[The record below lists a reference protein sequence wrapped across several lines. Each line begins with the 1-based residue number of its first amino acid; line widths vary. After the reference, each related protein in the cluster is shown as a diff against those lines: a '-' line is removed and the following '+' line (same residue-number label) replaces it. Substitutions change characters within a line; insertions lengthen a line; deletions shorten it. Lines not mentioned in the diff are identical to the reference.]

1 MNYTCIYVSKTQI
14 VSYILLDSEQLLT
27 YSYPPPKKIKKNI
40 WNMNLHRV
48 SLLVEMQETKA
59 VGPFCRLA
67 PPPAPPQESIP

>member
-1 MNYTCIYVSKTQI
+1 MNYTCTYVSKTQI

-59 VGPFCRLA
+59 VGPFCRL
-67 PPPAPPQESIP
+67 PPPPKKVSLEI